1 MTLAASERGGPLT
14 GITVIDLTRVLAGPY
29 CTLMLAELGARVIKV
44 EEPGVGDISRSIG
57 PFVKGKSAY
66 FMSLN
71 RDKESIA
78 LNLKDAADRV
88 VFEQLLDQADVL
100 VENYR
105 PGTME
110 KLGYGWD
117 KLQARWPSLIFAAA
131 SGFGQTG
138 PYARRP
144 AYDMVV
150 QGMGGVMSLTGHP
163 GGPPTRVGS
172 SIGDLAAGM
181 FAAAGINAALFE
193 RTRTGKG
200 AMIDIGMLDCQ
211 VALLENAIVRYTTT
225 GDIPGPL
232 GARHPSIAPFA
243 AFTSA
248 DGHIIVACGTD
259 KAFHDLAGALGAP
272 ELAQDP
278 RFATPTSRVENVEQ
292 LQVVLDGLFATKT
305 TDDWL
310 ALLEA
315 KGLPCGPINNVAQ
328 VLADPHVI
336 SRNMIVHTDDP
347 VAGHVQMGGNPIK
360 ISGHADGTLRRHAP
374 DLDENRDALL
384 TELAAVR
391 DSARPTG

>member
-1 MTLAASERGGPLT
+1 MAYRPALLGTQPADIARAL
-14 GITVIDLTRVLAGPY
+14 LAGVANHH
-29 CTLMLAELGARVIKV
+29 LQLALQVFQ
-44 EEPGVGDISRSIG
+44 GDL
-57 PFVKGKSAY
+57 P
-66 FMSLN
+66 LH
-71 RDKESIA
+71 
-78 LNLKDAADRV
+78 L
-88 VFEQLLDQADVL
+88 
-100 VENYR
+100 
-105 PGTME
+105 
-110 KLGYGWD
+110 
-117 KLQARWPSLIFAAA
+117 
-131 SGFGQTG
+131 
-138 PYARRP
+138 
-144 AYDMVV
+144 V

-172 SIGDLAAGM
+172 SIGDLAAGR

-243 AFTSA
+243 AFSSA

-259 KAFHDLAGALGAP
+259 KAFQDLAEALDAP
-272 ELAQDP
+272 ELAQDV

-292 LQVVLDGLFATKT
+292 LQVVLDSLFVTRT

-310 ALLEA
+310 AVLEA

-360 ISGHADGTLRRHAP
+360 ISGHPDGTLRRHAP
-374 DLDENRDALL
+374 DLDENRAALL
-384 TELAAVR
+384 AELAAAR